1 MRAAAKPYAALF
13 RIRLVNSI
21 QYRAA
26 ALGGIATQFA
36 WGFMLILSFMAFY
49 ESNPAA
55 FPMSLQQTVSFIW
68 IQQAFL
74 ALFMTWAYDYTIF
87 ESIEGGHISYDLV
100 RPMDLYS
107 RWFTT
112 SIASRLSMAAL
123 RCLPILAAGFLL
135 PAPFRIVL
143 PGNITQLGLFFV
155 SMILGLGV
163 VISVAMLVYVSAFYT
178 LSAAGTRMMMAVG
191 GDFLAGGIIPIPFFP
206 DTFRRVVE
214 LSPFG
219 AMQNM
224 PLRIF
229 NGHIYGAELW
239 QGMALQVFW
248 IVALVAVGRLLM
260 RRALKR
266 VVAQGG

>member
-1 MRAAAKPYAALF
+1 MKPYVALF

-49 ESNPAA
+49 ESNPYA
-55 FPMSLQQTVSFIW
+55 FPMSIEQTVSFIW
-68 IQQAFL
+68 MQQAFL
-74 ALFMTWAYDYTIF
+74 ALFMLWSYDHTIF
-87 ESIEGGHISYDLV
+87 ESIENGYISYDMV

-112 SIASRLSMAAL
+112 SSANRLSGAAL
-123 RCLPILAAGFLL
+123 RCLPILIVGFIL

-143 PGNITQLGLFFV
+143 PGDAVQLGMFFV
-155 SMILGLGV
+155 SMILSMCV
-163 VISVAMLVYVSAFYT
+163 VVSLSMLVYVSAFFT
-178 LSAAGTRMMMAVG
+178 INSTGSRMMVAMG
-191 GDFLAGGIIPIPFFP
+191 GDFLAGGIVPIPFFP

-214 LSPFG
+214 FSPFG

-224 PLRIF
+224 PLRVF
-229 NGHIYGAELW
+229 SGHIYGAELW
-239 QGMALQVFW
+239 RGLGLQVFW
-248 IVALVAVGRLLM
+248 LAALVLLGRMLM

-266 VVAQGG
+266 VIAQGG

>member
-1 MRAAAKPYAALF
+1 MAALAGVF
-13 RIRLVNSI
+13 TNI
-21 QYRAA
+21 
-26 ALGGIATQFA
+26 G

-55 FPMSLQQTVSFIW
+55 FPMSLQQTVTFIW
-68 IQQAFL
+68 MQQAFL
-74 ALFMTWAYDYTIF
+74 ALFMTWFYDNTIF
-87 ESIEGGHISYDLV
+87 ESVEGGHIAYDLV

-112 SIASRLSMAAL
+112 SVASRLSMAAL
-123 RCLPILAAGFLL
+123 RCVPILVLGFIL

-143 PGNITQLGLFFV
+143 SGGALQFALFFV
-155 SMILGLGV
+155 SLILGMGV
-163 VISVAMLVYVSAFYT
+163 VVCVTMLVYVSAFFT
-178 LSAAGTRMMMAVG
+178 LNAAGTRMMVG
-191 GDFLAGGIIPIPFFP
+191 IGADFSAGGIIPIPFFP

-229 NGHIYGAELW
+229 SGHIYGAELW
-239 QGMALQVFW
+239 RGIGLQVFW
-248 IVALVAVGRLLM
+248 IVVLVLAGRLLM